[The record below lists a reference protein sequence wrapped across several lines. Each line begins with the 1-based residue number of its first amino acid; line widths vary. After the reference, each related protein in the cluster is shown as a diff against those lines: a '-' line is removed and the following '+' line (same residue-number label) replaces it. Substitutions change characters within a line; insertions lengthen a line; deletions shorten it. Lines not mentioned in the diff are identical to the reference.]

1 MQQYYLVS
9 IMLIL
14 RVYYKTNLLTIR
26 AKLRRR
32 ACDELY
38 SEKSLKEI
46 CVTPVVAIIY
56 YLAC

>member
-1 MQQYYLVS
+1 MKQRYLVR

-26 AKLRRR
+26 EKLRRR

-46 CVTPVVAIIY
+46 FVTPAVAII
-56 YLAC
+56 